1 MLFPKKVKHR
11 KWQTGRKNAK
21 KLATRVESRAAK
33 ISFGSF
39 GLKAQSAARMT
50 SNQIEA
56 ARKACSRTLGKTG
69 RIWIRVFPDR
79 PVTQK
84 GAETPM
90 GKGKG
95 DPKGFCFEVL
105 PGRMI
110 FEVDG
115 AASEAVAR
123 EALRKAGT
131 KLPITTKVLAR
142 TEFEAE

>member
-1 MLFPKKVKHR
+1 MLFPKKIKHR
-11 KWQTGRKNAK
+11 KWQSARKNPK
-21 KLATRVESRAAK
+21 SLGTESRGTNLD
-33 ISFGSF
+33 FGSF
-39 GLKAQSAARMT
+39 GIKAQTPARVT

-56 ARKACSRTLGKTG
+56 ARKVVSRTIGKTG
-69 RIWIRVFPDR
+69 RIWIRIFPDR
-79 PVTQK
+79 PFTQK

-105 PGRMI
+105 PGRII

-115 AASEAVAR
+115 VPEATAR

-131 KLPITTKVLAR
+131 KLPIRGKIISR
-142 TEFEAE
+142 AELGA